1 MRRLGIYTRDFRF
14 YHEILKILKNWDI
27 PFVSITESMEI
38 PKDVAV
44 IISSK
49 GDQSISGEQ
58 LRCSDPLSA
67 VRKGISFLIGKDQFN
82 GVVIGIDPG
91 PKPGFAVMAD
101 GILIEAFEC
110 ADKETLVRNV
120 EKAADGYSCR
130 SFLVRVGDG
139 DIPNRNQIII
149 ELKKD
154 GFAVEMID
162 ESNTSQPHKMHDN
175 ALSAARIANGGM
187 VSYPVYTGHRRR
199 DLYEIEFTTLR
210 RALIKTA

>member
-1 MRRLGIYTRDFRF
+1 MRRLGIYTRNFMF
-14 YHEILKILKNWDI
+14 YHEILNILKGWGL
-27 PFVSITESMEI
+27 PFVSITDSMEV
-38 PKDVAV
+38 PKDVAI
-44 IISSK
+44 IISSEE
-49 GDQSISGEQ
+49 DQTISKEQ

-67 VRKGISFLIGKDQFN
+67 VRKGISFLIGKDRFDT
-82 GVVIGIDPG
+82 VVIGIDPG
-91 PKPGFAVMAD
+91 PKPGFAVIAD

-110 ADKETLVRNV
+110 ADKESLIRNIEKASAGYSYRSLLVRI
-120 EKAADGYSCR
+120 
-130 SFLVRVGDG
+130 GDG

-149 ELKKD
+149 ELRNK
-154 GFAVEMID
+154 GLSVEMID

>member
-1 MRRLGIYTRDFRF
+1 
-14 YHEILKILKNWDI
+14 
-27 PFVSITESMEI
+27 V
-38 PKDVAV
+38 
-44 IISSK
+44 
-49 GDQSISGEQ
+49 
-58 LRCSDPLSA
+58 
-67 VRKGISFLIGKDQFN
+67 
-82 GVVIGIDPG
+82 VVIGIDPG

-110 ADKETLVRNV
+110 ADKETLIRNV

-149 ELKKD
+149 ELKKN

-187 VSYPVYTGHRRR
+187 VSYPVYAGHRRR

-210 RALIKTA
+210 RALINTA